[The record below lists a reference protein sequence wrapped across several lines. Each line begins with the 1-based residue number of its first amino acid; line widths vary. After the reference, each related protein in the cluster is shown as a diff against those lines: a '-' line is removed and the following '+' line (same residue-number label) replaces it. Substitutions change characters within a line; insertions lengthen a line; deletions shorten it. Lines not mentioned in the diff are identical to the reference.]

1 MSKQITHMWVVQTI
15 IDGEIDIQ
23 LFINKIDAD
32 AEFIQIEDEI
42 ENDCDSEVTIFKKV
56 IR

>member
-1 MSKQITHMWVVQTI
+1 MWVVQTI